1 MAPIAGQGL
10 PPAEIEQELGRV
22 LASSAFSRPRR
33 LSRLLKHLVEHTLR
47 GNEDCLKET
56 LLGIEVFD
64 RGRDFD
70 PKIDPIVRIDARR
83 LRARLTQYYSDEGA
97 TDPVLIVLEPG
108 SYVPSFRRREEQE
121 TKPEFLPSPLRNRHS
136 VAVLPFANL
145 SNLTEYEL
153 FCEGLSEDILNRL
166 TRQERLRVIA
176 RTSAFQFRDPTCDP
190 RHIAKQLRVD
200 TLVTGSLRGDNE
212 DIRITAQLV
221 NAEDSTILWSQ
232 EYHQT
237 AAGIFEFQER
247 ISRDVAARFQ
257 NRPGSDA
264 PAVRARP
271 VHGNA
276 DSAYRLFLRGRR
288 LLHQGSREGYLQAID
303 SLEASVKADP
313 AYAAAWSNLSIACAS
328 ALMFRLRNAKSLID
342 RARFAAQRALELDAL
357 SADAHTALGIVS
369 GLADFNWAEAKRCFD
384 SALQPN
390 PLYGFARIGR
400 AMLWCAPT
408 GQLDEA
414 EDELERVLCND
425 PLNAEAQINLGRV
438 FYFER
443 RFDLAAEM
451 LQAVLDSNPQ
461 HGNAWIMLAFVRE
474 QMGMKREAVDAYR
487 HWERL
492 LSFSFT
498 TTWTNAVEQ
507 ILLGNPKPAERTARK
522 MAWMARLTPFPL
534 AGFVADLFI
543 RLGDYDQAM
552 DWLEKAYQE
561 RAIRLI
567 CAAVEPAFDP
577 VRNHPRFNSLLT
589 RIAGDTVT
597 NSAEQ
602 ARVVLTG
609 NHSSVPQ

>member
-1 MAPIAGQGL
+1 
-10 PPAEIEQELGRV
+10 V
-22 LASSAFSRPRR
+22 LASLAFSRPRR

-47 GNEDCLKET
+47 GKQDCLKET

-64 RGRDFD
+64 RGQDFD
-70 PKIDPIVRIDARR
+70 PKADPIVRIDARR
-83 LRARLTQYYSDEGA
+83 LRARLTQYYADEGA
-97 TDPVLIVLEPG
+97 TDSVLIVLEPG

-121 TKPEFLPSPLRNRHS
+121 TKPEFLPLPSRNRHS
-136 VAVLPFANL
+136 VAVLPFSNL
-145 SNLTEYEL
+145 SDLTGYEL

-166 TRQERLRVIA
+166 TQHEGLRVIA
-176 RTSAFQFRDPTCDP
+176 RASAFQFRDPTCDP

-212 DIRITAQLV
+212 DMRITAQLV

-232 EYHQT
+232 EYRQT
-237 AAGIFEFQER
+237 AAGILEFQER
-247 ISRDVAARFQ
+247 ISRDVVARFQ

-264 PAVRARP
+264 PLVQTRP
-271 VHGNA
+271 IHGNA

-303 SLEASVKADP
+303 SLEAAVKADP

-328 ALMFRLRNAKSLID
+328 ALMFRLRNAKSLVD
-342 RARFAAQRALELDAL
+342 RARFAAQKALELDAL
-357 SADAHTALGIVS
+357 SPDAHTALGYVS
-369 GLADFNWAEAKRCFD
+369 GLADFNWTEAKRWFD
-384 SALQPN
+384 SALQAN

-408 GQLDEA
+408 RQLDEA
-414 EDELERVLCND
+414 EDELERVLSND

-451 LQAVLDSNPQ
+451 LQAVLDSSPQ

-474 QMGMKREAVDAYR
+474 QMGMKQEAVDAYR

-492 LSFSFT
+492 LSSSFT

-507 ILLGNPKPAERTARK
+507 ILLGNPKPAERIARK

-534 AGFVADLFI
+534 AGFVADLYI
-543 RLGDYDQAM
+543 RLGDYDQAVN
-552 DWLEKAYQE
+552 WLEKAYQE

-567 CAAVEPAFDP
+567 CAAVEPVFDP

-589 RIAGDTVT
+589 KIVGDTVA

-602 ARVVLTG
+602 AKEALTG
-609 NHSSVPQ
+609 NHSSVGSLSDCR